1 MAATPQWE
9 VTYVLP
15 TDTLL
20 YTMVVNAPTNG
31 SAYQVVESM
40 IPGARCTGYRPLH
53 IPTGNGN

>member
-9 VTYVLP
+9 VTYLLP

-53 IPTGNGN
+53 IPFNN